1 MRLLALSLIAVILC
15 GIAKA
20 QTPLCITGA
29 IHNPT
34 RKINS
39 DSILKVISN
48 FNPTIIL
55 YEADTILDLRNNLK
69 GIDGGTTNEFIAI
82 NKYLKIKPATTILPF
97 DWTGK
102 QKFREQ
108 NNYWPRIDSMNKAI
122 NNLLDSG
129 KPSQLSMTIIESL
142 TDFSELNNLFLKE
155 DLFTLNQP
163 YLRRIIELKTK
174 WEYQK
179 LIEMADAE
187 DSLKNIK
194 SNIQL
199 GFSYWELRNK
209 NMAANILSIIKNN
222 PNNRILVL
230 VGNNHKYFL
239 YNELAN
245 KQKEYLFMLT
255 EFWQK

>member
-1 MRLLALSLIAVILC
+1 MKAIVIIFLSFFAHSIVV
-15 GIAKA
+15 G
-20 QTPLCITGA
+20 QSVLCIVGTV
-29 IHNPT
+29 HNPT
-34 RKINS
+34 DKINS
-39 DSILKVISN
+39 DSILKVIAG
-48 FNPTIIL
+48 FNPTLIL

-122 NNLLDSG
+122 NNLLDKG
-129 KPSQLSMTIIESL
+129 KPSQLSMNIIESL

-179 LIEMADAE
+179 LIEMANAE

-209 NMAANILSIIKNN
+209 NMAANILSIIKSN
-222 PNNRILVL
+222 PDNRILVL

-245 KQKEYLFMLT
+245 KQKEYSFMLT
-255 EFWQK
+255 EFWQN